1 MKRIRRGMTLL
12 ELLLAVSV
20 TSTVALGI
28 VGMMDALTNG
38 IIDQRD
44 TRASILRA
52 GLSQTRVSSYIAR
65 ARCLLDLED
74 HRVVMWLEDTDGDEA
89 VDGTEVRWLEWS
101 PTHDV
106 LSIHWFADPAELL
119 DTPLSE
125 LEDIDWWTLKSTYET
140 TSGLKHGA
148 LDLAA
153 SIANWSFDV
162 GPYTDPRQRRLAAQ
176 QQRTVLA
183 TYDLNVEGSIRTHCM
198 GESMRRHQQPSGGG
212 G

>member
-89 VDGTEVRWLEWS
+89 VDGRGTVAQDPPPVSLHARAQIGHFFIEFVAVEDELGGGVAFL
-101 PTHDV
+101 V
-106 LSIHWFADPAELL
+106 L
-119 DTPLSE
+119 
-125 LEDIDWWTLKSTYET
+125 
-140 TSGLKHGA
+140 
-148 LDLAA
+148 A
-153 SIANWSFDV
+153 SDGQRRQIVAMDDV
-162 GPYTDPRQRRLAAQ
+162 GSQFIEFAYEGAVDSVSYTHLTLPTKA
-176 QQRTVLA
+176 
-183 TYDLNVEGSIRTHCM
+183 
-198 GESMRRHQQPSGGG
+198 
-212 G
+212 